1 MKRLTIILMVAGLAF
16 LGYACGDSTS
26 NDDIDPVDPIVG
38 DWVSEGEGNV
48 ALGLRII
55 ANTARITAAFEENN
69 SYNVVSIDST
79 GAEVNFTGT
88 YEAGEETPSGIRTIR
103 LEQAQPV
110 SVVSEGIFEID
121 GNTMTYEVI
130 QTDPD
135 IGATAP
141 TVEGG
146 FGSTVVNGETT
157 GIFWIQIFD
166 KQ

>member
-16 LGYACGDSTS
+16 LGYACGSSTS

-38 DWVSEGEGNV
+38 DWISEGDNV
-48 ALGLRII
+48 AQGLQDLV
-55 ANTARITAAFEENN
+55 NTESITASFSEDN
-69 SYNVVSIDST
+69 SYVVVSVDES
-79 GAEVNFTGT
+79 GSEVTFTGT
-88 YEAGEETPSGIRTIR
+88 YETGEETSSGIRSIR

-146 FGSTVVNGETT
+146 FGSTVIGGQETGSYWVQT
-157 GIFWIQIFD
+157 FVRQ
-166 KQ
+166 

>member
-1 MKRLTIILMVAGLAF
+1 MVAGLVF
-16 LGYACGDSTS
+16 MGYACGSSTS

-38 DWVSEGEGNV
+38 DWLSEGENV
-48 ALGLRII
+48 APGLRDL
-55 ANTARITAAFEENN
+55 ASTARITATFNEDN
-69 SYNVVSIDST
+69 SYVVVSVDNS
-79 GAEVNFTGT
+79 GSEVTFTGT
-88 YEAGEETPSGIRTIR
+88 YETGEENASGVRSIS

-141 TVEGG
+141 TVGGG
-146 FGSTVVNGETT
+146 FGSTVIGGQETGAYWVQT
-157 GIFWIQIFD
+157 FV